1 MHRLMDNNRGY
12 CASSQTEKIGFV
24 RTMLMLMVVLYHSCV
39 FWTEKWFI
47 LPVEI
52 DNKSLDVFSIWLNT
66 FHVHAF
72 TLVSGYLFS
81 YLKWDKG
88 KYKDF
93 KLFISNKAKRLLVPY
108 VFISVVWAIPIG
120 QVFYHY
126 SIGEILNQYALG
138 TAPSQ
143 LWFLLMLFW
152 CFIGA
157 WLLSNAIEK
166 SNIRPILIAIGSFGI
181 GFVGGLIFPN
191 YFCIWTAFQYFP
203 LFVLGM
209 KLRHWNRLEQIPVL
223 VYVALD
229 VVLFVAWNITQ
240 GHESIILKLVTVGVG
255 FALHVVGAL
264 MAWSVLQWIGSR
276 VRWQENKVFMAL
288 SKSSMPMY
296 LFHQQIIYFMIY
308 WLNGKVNPYIHAGI
322 NFIVALVCS
331 FIISSVLMHW
341 KVTRFL
347 IGEKA

>member
-1 MHRLMDNNRGY
+1 MDGQSLSKQASKLDN
-12 CASSQTEKIGFV
+12 CAFV
-24 RTMLMLMVVLYHSCV
+24 KTILMLLVILYHSCA
-39 FWTEKWFI
+39 FWNGNWFPAQKAGI
-47 LPVEI
+47 EAEALG
-52 DNKSLDVFSIWLNT
+52 VFSLWLNS
-66 FHVHAF
+66 FHVYAF

-81 YLKWDKG
+81 YLKWEKG
-88 KYKDF
+88 KYRDIR
-93 KLFISNKAKRLLVPY
+93 LFLVNKAKRLLIPY
-108 VFISVVWAIPIG
+108 IFVTMVWAIPIG
-120 QVFYHY
+120 LVFYHY
-126 SIGEILNQYALG
+126 SLSTLLRNYVLA

-143 LWFLLMLFW
+143 LWFLMMLFW

-157 WLLSNAIEK
+157 WLLSNVIEK
-166 SNIRPILIAIGSFGI
+166 SNILSILFAIGSFGI
-181 GFVGGLIFPN
+181 GFIGGLLLPN

-209 KLRHWNRLEQIPVL
+209 KLRHWNWLERIPAW
-223 VYVALD
+223 VYIGADIALFA
-229 VVLFVAWNITQ
+229 LWEITQ
-240 GHESIILKLVTVGVG
+240 GNESIILKLVTVGVG

-296 LFHQQIIYFMIY
+296 LFHQQIIYFMIF

-322 NFIVALVCS
+322 NVIVAVVCS
-331 FIISSVLMHW
+331 FLISCLLMRW